1 MFPDILCR
9 TLFRLMGFIMDG
21 ILQNPVLPSKV
32 YEIAPQIRIG
42 SWDFEGATIASEV
55 VMQGSFKTVLDEN
68 GIYRDI
74 YDIELETSGHGLKDI
89 FTKFKTDNNLK
100 PSIESMLER
109 RLQVYLEMVEDY
121 QLTPFSFVA
130 PLARLLNGYG
140 AEQFFLSNGAHA
152 AIAKIA
158 GAEVNGEPGVY
169 PRYIDRI
176 FASDSRERLEYAKT
190 HGLKEGDKAAFL
202 AEYSIEKGVPPYQ
215 ILLVED
221 NHRHIQNTQ
230 KAMRDS
236 WKDLL
241 SRKPAVGRKTGLSE
255 ETIGEVQEIYVQNE
269 FNKRHGFTPNTG
281 VVFQGLAPRK
291 LCQVLGIK

>member
-1 MFPDILCR
+1 
-9 TLFRLMGFIMDG
+9 MDG